1 MQPEEKTIFRC
12 KTNDA
17 YTIKMLFE
25 LLHNNIK
32 TGCFELHKDGIQLC
46 MTDSNRRTLIDV
58 KILAREMNFY
68 LLEPD
73 HLRMGINVHH
83 VYKML
88 RSVKKKDS
96 MIMFI
101 NESNPS
107 DLGIQIIPKDQ
118 TRLTTSFV
126 RIQNIQNLEIE
137 VPTAY
142 EHSVLVCSSEFA
154 KMCKDM
160 LQMSQ
165 TIHIRS
171 TKFNIRF
178 TCNLGSVYSREVML
192 GETGLMNNNVSI
204 KENEM
209 IFEDNFDTEQLSRI
223 IKVASLS
230 SSMNIFCRPDYP
242 MYIHTKIGLI
252 GNICLYLKSKA
263 QIEAETSH
271 ERLLPSPSLST
282 TPPPSTTTS
291 GVAITMNNDL

>member
-1 MQPEEKTIFRC
+1 MQPEENTIFRC
-12 KTNDA
+12 KTTDA

-32 TGCFELHKDGIQLC
+32 TGCFELNKDGIQLC

-58 KILAREMNFY
+58 NILAREMNFY
-68 LLEPD
+68 LLQPD

-118 TRLTTSFV
+118 TRLTTSFI

-142 EHSVLVCSSEFA
+142 DNSVLVSSCEFA

-171 TKFNIRF
+171 TKFNVRF

-192 GETGLMNNNVSI
+192 GETGFMNNNVNI
-204 KENEM
+204 NNDETL
-209 IFEDNFDTEQLSRI
+209 FEEDFDTEQLSRI

-230 SSMNIFCRPDYP
+230 SSMNIYCTPEYP
-242 MYIHTKIGLI
+242 MFIHTKIGLI
-252 GNICLYLKSKA
+252 GTISLFLKSKS
-263 QIEAETSH
+263 QIEAETMH
-271 ERLLPSPSLST
+271 DRLLPPSSQAPASSEESSGLET
-282 TPPPSTTTS
+282 TKE
-291 GVAITMNNDL
+291 G

>member
-1 MQPEEKTIFRC
+1 
-12 KTNDA
+12 
-17 YTIKMLFE
+17 
-25 LLHNNIK
+25 
-32 TGCFELHKDGIQLC
+32 
-46 MTDSNRRTLIDV
+46 
-58 KILAREMNFY
+58 
-68 LLEPD
+68 
-73 HLRMGINVHH
+73 MGINVHH

-118 TRLTTSFV
+118 TRLTTSFI

-142 EHSVLVCSSEFA
+142 DNSVLVSSCEFA

-171 TKFNIRF
+171 TKFNVRF

-192 GETGLMNNNVSI
+192 GETGFMNNNVNI
-204 KENEM
+204 NNDETL
-209 IFEDNFDTEQLSRI
+209 FEEDFDTEQLSRI

-230 SSMNIFCRPDYP
+230 SSMNIYCTPEYP
-242 MYIHTKIGLI
+242 MFIHTKIGLI
-252 GNICLYLKSKA
+252 GTISLFLKSKS
-263 QIEAETSH
+263 QIEAETMH
-271 ERLLPSPSLST
+271 DRLLPPPSPSPASST
-282 TPPPSTTTS
+282 ESS
-291 GVAITMNNDL
+291 GLENTKEG

>member
-1 MQPEEKTIFRC
+1 MQPEENTIFRC
-12 KTNDA
+12 KTTDA

-68 LLEPD
+68 LLQPD

-142 EHSVLVCSSEFA
+142 TNSVLVSSCEFA

-171 TKFNIRF
+171 TKFNVRF

-192 GETGLMNNNVSI
+192 GETGFMNNTINI
-204 KENEM
+204 NDETM
-209 IFEDNFDTEQLSRI
+209 FEEDFDTEQLSRI

-230 SSMNIFCRPDYP
+230 SSMNIYCTPDYP
-242 MYIHTKIGLI
+242 MFIHTKIGLI
-252 GNICLYLKSKA
+252 GTISLYLKSKS
-263 QIEAETSH
+263 QIEAESMH
-271 ERLLPSPSLST
+271 DRLLPPPPSPSIAVASLST
-282 TPPPSTTTS
+282 DTPVDSS
-291 GVAITMNNDL
+291 K

>member
-1 MQPEEKTIFRC
+1 MQPEENTIFRC
-12 KTNDA
+12 KTTDA

-68 LLEPD
+68 LLQPD

-142 EHSVLVCSSEFA
+142 TNSVLVSSCEFA

-171 TKFNIRF
+171 TKFNVRF

-192 GETGLMNNNVSI
+192 GETGFMNNTINI
-204 KENEM
+204 NDETM
-209 IFEDNFDTEQLSRI
+209 FEEDFDTEQLSRI

-230 SSMNIFCRPDYP
+230 SSMNIYCTPDYP
-242 MYIHTKIGLI
+242 MFIHTKIGLI
-252 GNICLYLKSKA
+252 GTISLYLKSKS
-263 QIEAETSH
+263 QIEAESMH
-271 ERLLPSPSLST
+271 DRLLP
-282 TPPPSTTTS
+282 PPPSPSIAVVSLTDTPLES
-291 GVAITMNNDL
+291 GSSK